1 MGEDESRIILE
12 TEEDYREAIGALD
25 DQLQAAAVLS
35 DNIAIVAAAIQ
46 QYEEDN
52 NLEPVVEE

>member
-1 MGEDESRIILE
+1 MDEDESRIILE

-25 DQLQAAAVLS
+25 DQLHAAAVLS